1 MKETSDILIVG
12 AGIVGIATAL
22 ELQKTNSSL
31 TITVIEKEKYSSCH
45 QSGHNSGVV
54 HAGIY
59 YEPESLKAKF
69 CSQGLKATEKFCKEH
84 NLPYNKVGKLI
95 VATNQ
100 EEVLRL
106 KKLEERAKAN
116 GIVIEII
123 NKAELRKLEPNIN
136 GLQALYSPN
145 TAITNY
151 KQIVFKMEEI
161 FKSNGGVIYYD
172 EKVISGKE
180 NDNCVVVKTNKRT
193 IECSKVI
200 NCAGLHS
207 DKIVESFGCNP
218 NYKIIPFRGEFFRLN
233 NQPDD
238 LVKHLI
244 YPVPNPES
252 PFLGVH
258 LTPKI
263 QGGFTVGPNAV
274 LAFKREGYKL
284 TNFNFKEFMDTI
296 FYKGFWIMLWNNKK
310 SAVSELIDSISK
322 LAYLKRVNK
331 YCSQIKLNDLGH
343 YPAGVRAQAVSLN
356 GKIIDDFLFIETKR
370 CLHIGNAPS
379 PAATSS
385 IPIAKYIVNK
395 ININ

>member
-1 MKETSDILIVG
+1 MNNTTDILIVG
-12 AGIVGIATAL
+12 AGIVGIAIAL

-31 TITVIEKEKYSSCH
+31 KIIVIEKEKYSCCH

-59 YEPESLKAKF
+59 YKSGSLKAKF

-84 NLPYNKVGKLI
+84 NLPYSKIGKLI
-95 VATNQ
+95 VATS
-100 EEVLRL
+100 ESEVLRL
-106 KKLEERAKAN
+106 KNLEKQAKAN
-116 GIVIEII
+116 GIVVKSIS
-123 NKAELRKLEPNIN
+123 KSELRKLEPNIN

-145 TAITNY
+145 TAITDY
-151 KQIVFKMEEI
+151 KQIALKMEEI
-161 FKSNGGVIYYD
+161 FKSNGGFVHYD
-172 EKVISGKE
+172 EQVISGKE
-180 NDNCVVVKTNKRT
+180 NNNCVEVKTNKR
-193 IECSKVI
+193 IIKCNKVI

-207 DKIVESFGCNP
+207 DKVVESFGCKT
-218 NYKIIPFRGEFFRLN
+218 NYKIIPFRGEFFCLN

-244 YPVPNPES
+244 YPVPNPER
-252 PFLGVH
+252 PFLGIH

-263 QGGFTVGPNAV
+263 TGGFTVGPNAV

-284 TNFNFKEFMDTI
+284 TDFSFNDFLDTI

-310 SAVSELIDSISK
+310 SAISELIDSISK
-322 LAYLKRVNK
+322 IAYLKRVNK
-331 YCSQIKLNDLGH
+331 YCSQIKLNDLDY

-356 GKIIDDFLFIETKR
+356 GEIIDDFLFIETER